1 MMNSPSLRL
10 RVPPDARYGKF
21 VRERLAR
28 FAAEASLTGADL
40 REFITAI
47 GEALANAIEH
57 AKATDPI
64 EISAYLVDD
73 DIVMATVVDTGIGF
87 APDDTGER
95 ALPPTLAERG
105 RGLPI
110 MKSYVDL
117 FTVRSEPGRGTAV
130 ILGRYLPGRRPP
142 ATPDS
147 AG

>member
-1 MMNSPSLRL
+1 
-10 RVPPDARYGKF
+10 
-21 VRERLAR
+21 
-28 FAAEASLTGADL
+28 LTGADL

-64 EISAYLVDD
+64 EISACLVDD

-87 APDDTGER
+87 SPGDIGER
-95 ALPPTLAERG
+95 ALPPTLSERG

-130 ILGRYLPGRRPP
+130 ILGRYLPGGLRVRTGSRCDRARRLLFACPDRVAPP
-142 ATPDS
+142 
-147 AG
+147 